1 MERIMI
7 FVYTGPGKGK
17 TSACLGQAV
26 RALGSGFT
34 VAFAQFMKRDGE
46 AGEQAFLRACL
57 GDRFLAGGAGF
68 FRGEDERPVH
78 RAAAERTL
86 AWARARLPE
95 CDVLILDESLYALR
109 KELITRDEL
118 KAFLQEARAADT
130 HIILSGRGFPED
142 MLDEVDLVT
151 EMREI
156 KHPLQQGHGAV
167 KGLDF

>member
-1 MERIMI
+1 MI

-17 TSACLGQAV
+17 TSACLGQV
-26 RALGSGFT
+26 IRALGSGLT

-46 AGEQAFLRACL
+46 AGEQSFLRTCL
-57 GDRFLAGGAGF
+57 GQGFLAGGAGF
-68 FRGEDERPVH
+68 FRNESERPVH

-95 CDVLILDESLYALR
+95 CDVLILDESLYALG
-109 KELITRDEL
+109 KDLLTRDEL
-118 KAFLQEARAADT
+118 KTLIEEARTSNT
-130 HIILSGRGFPED
+130 HLILSGRGFPD
-142 MLDEVDLVT
+142 DLLDDVDLVT

-156 KHPLQQGHGAV
+156 KHPLRQGHGAV